1 MGSTQGARSMSHRPR
16 PPLDQTD
23 SLLEFETL
31 ISDTSAALMTAAPEQ
46 VERVIEEALGHV
58 REFFLGDRC
67 ALLEVSDDRQVARVR
82 MASYAA
88 GVDQVPPS
96 MNLSAVFPW
105 AARSLFQDRA
115 PMRISRMADLPPEA
129 SGDRPGWVRLG
140 IRSALALPVEMFPE
154 VRHVIVVQS
163 VHEEIEWP
171 DLLVTRLRI
180 LGELLVGSLRRNEAM
195 EELRES
201 EARLALAA
209 ESAEAGL
216 WTIDRDTGALWL
228 TDRSRNLVGFSP
240 TEVATLARFERVVH
254 PDDRNSV
261 RSAIELA
268 YREPGTVSVDY
279 RVLLPDGRERWLSS
293 RGRADA
299 DPAGMPRRLRGVSI
313 DVTARRLAEDD
324 LRRTHVRLNSG
335 AELAGLGFYETDYG
349 KNVTH
354 LEGRFRDIL
363 GMPPGPLTALEAM
376 SFVLEHIHPSDRGWF
391 EETRVRLHGSG
402 PDSVSVEY
410 RYEHPI
416 RGERWIQHLARVAQ
430 RNADG
435 GVVLAHGVVRDITEQ
450 KLAEQEL
457 TDLSRRLI
465 SAQEEERARVARELH
480 DDVTQRLAV
489 LAIDVGRAELAARDP
504 EQATPLRA
512 LREELTRL
520 SEDVHSLAY
529 QLHSSVLD
537 ELGLIEALRTAC
549 ERLGRRGG
557 IAVSADLEVGP
568 DDLGKDAALCLFR
581 VAQEALQNV
590 SRHARARTTVV
601 SLRRMDGGAM
611 LVVRDDGVGFD
622 PTASIVRMNLGIAS
636 MRERLRIMN
645 GSFDI
650 DSAPGK
656 GTAILAWVP
665 AGEVSR

>member
-1 MGSTQGARSMSHRPR
+1 MSHRPR
-16 PPLDQTD
+16 PPIDQAD
-23 SLLEFETL
+23 SRLEFETL
-31 ISDTSAALMTAAPEQ
+31 ISDTSAALMTAMPEQ
-46 VERVIEEALGHV
+46 VERVIEEALGRV

-88 GVDQVPPS
+88 GVDQVPSS
-96 MNLSAVFPW
+96 MNLSAIFPW
-105 AARSLFQDRA
+105 AARTLFQDRA
-115 PMRISRMADLPPEA
+115 PMRVSRMADLPPEA

-140 IRSALALPVEMFPE
+140 IRSALALPIEMFPE

-171 DLLVTRLRI
+171 DLLVTRLRT
-180 LGELLVGSLRRNEAM
+180 LGELLVGSLRRKEAM

-201 EARLALAA
+201 EARLTLAA
-209 ESAEAGL
+209 DSAEAGL
-216 WTIDRDTGALWL
+216 WTLDRDTGALWL
-228 TDRSRNLVGFSP
+228 TDRARNLLGFSP
-240 TEVATLARFERVVH
+240 TEVATLARFESALH
-254 PDDRNSV
+254 PDNQDAV

-268 YREPGTVSVDY
+268 YRERGMASVEY
-279 RVLLPDGRERWLSS
+279 RVLLPDGRERWISS

-299 DPAGMPRRLRGVSI
+299 DPARVPRRLRGVSI

-324 LRRTHVRLNSG
+324 LRRTQVRLNSG
-335 AELAGLGFYETDYG
+335 AELAALGFYETDYG
-349 KNVTH
+349 RNVAH

-402 PDSVSVEY
+402 PDSVSIEY

-416 RGERWIQHLARVAQ
+416 RGVRWIQHLARVAR
-430 RNADG
+430 RNANG

-450 KLAEQEL
+450 KLAEQGL

-465 SAQEEERARVARELH
+465 GAQEEERARVARELH

-504 EQATPLRA
+504 EQAAPLRA

-529 QLHSSVLD
+529 QLHSSVLE
-537 ELGLIEALRTAC
+537 ELGLVEALRTAC

-557 IAVSADLEVGP
+557 VAVSADLEVGP

-581 VAQEALQNV
+581 VAQEALNNV

-601 SLRRMDGGAM
+601 SLRQMDGGVM
-611 LVVRDDGVGFD
+611 LAVRDDGVGFD
-622 PTASIVRMNLGIAS
+622 PTSSTVRTNLGIAS

>member
-1 MGSTQGARSMSHRPR
+1 MSHRPR
-16 PPLDQTD
+16 PSRDQAQ
-23 SLLEFETL
+23 SRLEFETL
-31 ISDTSAALMTAAPEQ
+31 ISDTSAALMSAAPER
-46 VERVIEEALGHV
+46 VERVLEHALTRI
-58 REFFLGDRC
+58 REFFHSDRC
-67 ALLEVSDDRQVARVR
+67 ALLEVSRDRQFVHVR
-82 MASYAA
+82 LASYAD
-88 GVDQVPPS
+88 GVEHVPPT
-96 MNLSAVFPW
+96 MNLQALFPW
-105 AARSLFQDRA
+105 AARTLFQDRS
-115 PMRISRMADLPPEA
+115 PFTISKMSDLPAEA
-129 SGDRPGWVRLG
+129 SGDVPGWVHLG
-140 IRSALALPVEMFPE
+140 VRSACALPVETSSE
-154 VRHVIVVQS
+154 VRHVLVVQA
-163 VHEEIEWP
+163 VREEIEWP
-171 DLLVTRLRI
+171 GSLVTRLRI
-180 LGELLVGSLRRNEAM
+180 LGELLVGSLRRNDAM
-195 EELRES
+195 VDLREA
-201 EARLALAA
+201 EERLALAA

-216 WTIDRDTGALWL
+216 WTVDRDTGALWL

-240 TEVATLARFERVVH
+240 TEVATLARFESLVH
-254 PDDRNSV
+254 PDDRDAV

-268 YREPGTVSVDY
+268 YREPGTVNVEY
-279 RVLLPDGRERWLSS
+279 RVLLPDGRERWISS

-299 DPAGMPRRLRGVSI
+299 DPAGMPRRLTGVSI

-349 KNVTH
+349 KNVTY

-430 RNADG
+430 RNANG

-457 TDLSRRLI
+457 TDLNRRLI

-504 EQATPLRA
+504 EQAAPLRA

-537 ELGLIEALRTAC
+537 ELGLIEALRTVC
-549 ERLGRRGG
+549 ERLRRRGG

-568 DDLGKDAALCLFR
+568 NDLGKDAALCLFR
-581 VAQEALQNV
+581 VAQEALNNV
-590 SRHARARTTVV
+590 SRHASALTAVV

-665 AGEVSR
+665 AAEVSR